1 MAASQTRPNN
11 ELDQFFALPG
21 LSIHPRLV
29 MALDGPDKVGRTHY
43 ALMTTPTPVRVISN
57 DTGTEVVA
65 QKARAMG
72 RDVKVMYIDM
82 PDPNPKIV
90 TAKDVDP
97 EDLTQW
103 RNEWVRAVSAF
114 EAIGRDRTVKTL
126 VVDTASKLWNLCLLA
141 NFGKM
146 KKIPQHLR
154 ETPNS
159 EFYKMLWD
167 LYKSR
172 EDLNIILIHL
182 VKKKYVPS
190 SKPGV
195 DAEWDGTYERAGW
208 RDIGAYCDLSV
219 VAGWD
224 GTKNPYTQQANGYYT
239 EIDGTR
245 ATRYGSHLS
254 GRRWY
259 GPQNTFWNL
268 GMEVFPETEMTP
280 EVWGQ

>member
-1 MAASQTRPNN
+1 MATAQPNR
-11 ELDQFFALPG
+11 ELDQYFALPG
-21 LSIHPRLV
+21 SSVYPRLV
-29 MALDGPDKVGRTHY
+29 LSLDGLDKEGKTHY

-57 DTGTEVVA
+57 DTGTEIVA
-65 QKARAMG
+65 QKARAIG

-82 PDPNPKIV
+82 PDPNPKV
-90 TAKDVDP
+90 TAAKDVNV

-103 RNEWVRAVSAF
+103 KGEWERVQSVFA
-114 EAIGRDRTVKTL
+114 AIGRDKTVKTL

-141 NFGKM
+141 HFGKM

-172 EDLNIILIHL
+172 EDLNMILLHL
-182 VKKKYVPS
+182 MKKKYVPS
-190 SKPGV
+190 TKPGV
-195 DAEWDGTYERAGW
+195 DAEWDGTYERQGW
-208 RDIGAYCDLSV
+208 RDIGAFADLTV
-219 VAGWD
+219 RAGWD
-224 GTKNPYTQQANGYYT
+224 GTKNYVTGQANGFYT
-239 EIDGTR
+239 EIDAGR
-245 ATRYGSHLS
+245 ATRFGSHLS

-259 GPQNTFWNL
+259 GEQNTFWNL